1 MTGGDG
7 SNLLE
12 ILAKASQLDDDDV
25 KLIPYTIVSIRPLHE
40 RAVDGGS
47 GEEVVAER
55 MTTDAFLSLVIGKYL
70 QSDDG
75 HKLDEQDR
83 QYLRVHYE
91 VVHRWPREPLRFRE
105 QRLDVMR
112 DMSAKMPHPDGGS
125 RA

>member
-1 MTGGDG
+1 MTGDDG
-7 SNLLE
+7 NNLLE
-12 ILAKASQLDDDDV
+12 ILSKASHLDDDDV

-40 RAVDGGS
+40 RAVDGGT

-55 MTTDAFLSLVIGKYL
+55 MSTDAFMSFVIGKYL

-75 HKLDEQDR
+75 RKLDEQDR
-83 QYLRVHYE
+83 QYLRVHFE

-112 DMSAKMPHPDGGS
+112 EMSAKMSHPNGG
-125 RA
+125 